1 MPSLLG
7 RRIRF
12 GKPASRSV
20 ADVEN
25 VTHRPISG
33 RKTAGGIGARIRLGL
48 SRCVFRG
55 EIVHPDVNI
64 CYRLFARR
72 RSKCAA
78 APAIH

>member
-48 SRCVFRG
+48 NKSYDLISTICIEIRLYLG
-55 EIVHPDVNI
+55 EF
-64 CYRLFARR
+64 L
-72 RSKCAA
+72 
-78 APAIH
+78 